1 MLDDAGLQP
10 GGLDRSGSP
19 YSSERADHD
28 VDRALDVDVD
38 VGEAQAP
45 SSSVSSS
52 SPTHSISGLTSAATG
67 RLLVDPVDEQAVKDA
82 HLVGRQAH
90 ADRVDHELAHALDL
104 VAQCVV
110 EALDRPRPR
119 AQHRL
124 TELPD
129 MRQSGGTARR
139 HLGIELGLLLRAVGL
154 GDLGVELGLVCCA
167 YRPSP

>member
-1 MLDDAGLQP
+1 MTRASSP
-10 GGLDRSGSP
+10 EGLDAQRLAVLV
-19 YSSERADHD
+19 ERADHD

-45 SSSVSSS
+45 LLKRLELIADPLDLRVDQRR
-52 SPTHSISGLTSAATG
+52 HRG
-67 RLLVDPVDEQAVKDA
+67 LLVDPVDEQAVKDA

-110 EALDRPRPR
+110 EALDRARPR

-124 TELPD
+124 TELLD
-129 MRQSGGTARR
+129 VRQSGGTAGR

-167 YRPSP
+167 FCHPH